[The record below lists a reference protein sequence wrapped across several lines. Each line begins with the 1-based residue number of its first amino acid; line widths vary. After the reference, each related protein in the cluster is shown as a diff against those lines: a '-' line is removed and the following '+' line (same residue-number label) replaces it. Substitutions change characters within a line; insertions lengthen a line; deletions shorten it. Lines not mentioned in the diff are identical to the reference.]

1 MRNVIENYKIYSA
14 AELLKSKHKDLREK
28 VLLMNRSAFIDNYL
42 FNDEELLEKF
52 IQLNCF
58 FRDDGRLY
66 HKEENEVDLKV
77 FVDGGELSSY
87 CLTVTGGVLR
97 VDLQH
102 EDICNPLAYEDA
114 HIDYG
119 SIETIF

>member
-1 MRNVIENYKIYSA
+1 MRNVIECHEVYSA
-14 AELLKSKHKDLREK
+14 SDLLKDKNKNIREK
-28 VLLMNRSAFIDNYL
+28 VLLTNRASLIDNCL
-42 FNDEELLEKF
+42 FSDEELLEKF

-58 FRDDGRLY
+58 FRKDGRLY
-66 HKEENEVDLKV
+66 VREEDEVDIKV
-77 FVDGGELSSY
+77 FIDGGELSSY
-87 CLTVTGGVLR
+87 CLTVTGSVLR

-102 EDICNPLAYEDA
+102 EDICNPLAYEDD